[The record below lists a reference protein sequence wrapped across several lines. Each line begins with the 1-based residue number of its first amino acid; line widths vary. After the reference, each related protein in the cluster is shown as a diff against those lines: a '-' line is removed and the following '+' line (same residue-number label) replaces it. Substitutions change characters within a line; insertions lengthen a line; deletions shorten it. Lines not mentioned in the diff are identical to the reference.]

1 MRKAIEKNA
10 KVLTVFA
17 VVCTLIVG
25 IVNLLTKDRIEL
37 QEQQQLLNTLS
48 NIIAPSRHNNDIY
61 QDCLMLQSP
70 QLANNEQQKAYLAKW
85 NDTPIAMAITTTAP
99 DGYNGNIDLLVAIN
113 VDGSISGVRVL
124 KHNETPGLGDKIEL
138 RKSDWINSFAA
149 KVMMSDSDNRWHVV
163 KDGGMFDQFTGATIT
178 PRAIVKAVK
187 EAVIYFNENQQSLFT
202 KTSTCRGEQ

>member
-10 KVLTVFA
+10 IVLAVFA
-17 VVCTLIVG
+17 IACTLIVG

-37 QEQQQLLNTLS
+37 QEQQQLLTTLS
-48 NIIAPSRHNNDIY
+48 SIIDSSRHNNSIY

-70 QLANNEQQKAYLAKW
+70 QLANNEIQTAYLAKW
-85 NDTPIAMAITTTAP
+85 DGKPVAMAITTTAP
-99 DGYNGNIDLLVAIN
+99 DGYNGNIFLLVAIN
-113 VDGSISGVRVL
+113 VDGSVSGVRVL

-138 RKSDWINSFAA
+138 RKSNWINSFSA
-149 KVMMSDSDNRWHVV
+149 KKMISDNDSRWHVV

-187 EAVIYFNENQQSLFT
+187 ETVIYFNDNQQALFAET
-202 KTSTCRGEQ
+202 ATCRGEQ